1 MKRFF
6 LIVASLFISSQILF
20 AQRYHHSEDS
30 QSNGGP
36 IKGSFFT
43 GGSISLSFFNGAFL
57 AGGNPVF
64 GYSLTSWADAGI
76 VGNYTY
82 SSYRDYSGYGYND
95 KLRQSIYGGGLFTR
109 LFPVKFLFAQA
120 QAEHNWIKSKY
131 IPSAT
136 SGGTQEKQTVS
147 GNSFLIGGGYTTGR
161 APNNKSMYGYLA
173 ILFDVGNDAS
183 SPYKDNLN
191 RAIPIIRAG
200 INVPLSL
207 GKKEK

>member
-1 MKRFF
+1 MA
-6 LIVASLFISSQILF
+6 ASLFISGQALF
-20 AQRYHHSEDS
+20 AQRYEHNEAPRNDRY
-30 QSNGGP
+30 QDNGS

-64 GYSLTSWADAGI
+64 GYSITKWADLGL

-95 KLRQSIYGGGLFTR
+95 KLHQSIYGGGAFTR
-109 LFPVKFLFAQA
+109 LFPVKFLFLQA

-131 IPSAT
+131 IPSAA
-136 SGGTQEKQTVS
+136 SGGIEQTQTIS
-147 GNSFLIGGGYTTGR
+147 GNSLLIGGGYTTGR
-161 APNNKSMYGYLA
+161 DPNNKSMYGYLA
-173 ILFDVGNDAS
+173 ILFDVGNDIN

-200 INVPLSL
+200 INVPLSF
-207 GKKEK
+207 GQKEK